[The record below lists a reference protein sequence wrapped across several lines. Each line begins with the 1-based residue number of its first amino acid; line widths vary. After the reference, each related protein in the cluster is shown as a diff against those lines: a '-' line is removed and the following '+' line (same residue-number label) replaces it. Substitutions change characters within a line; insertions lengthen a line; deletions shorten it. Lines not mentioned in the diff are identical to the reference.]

1 METRTDMYGLLIT
14 LTLEPDLEVYTRD
27 HGGVLRLPLGSGWS
41 RALSVFNGMQ
51 PEGWVPPEP
60 VTEAVG

>member
-14 LTLEPDLEVYTRD
+14 LTPEPGCEVYTRD
-27 HGGVLRLPLGSGWS
+27 HGGVLRLPLGSGWD
-41 RALSVFNGMQ
+41 RALSVFNAMQ

-60 VTEAVG
+60 PPEVP